1 MINENLTNL
10 MNLTNRN
17 SVCKEDIIMFDI
29 TRQSLPQIYNHIVTK
44 SDIESLAEKL
54 KQNIFENSNGV
65 SELVSLTVL
74 KLLVE
79 SLDKK
84 LRSEVSLLDKKSTFG
99 KITVEKSTSP
109 TLLNYEDDLT
119 YTKLKSTLD
128 ARTELLKQQYKL
140 FLKHRMDNPEKE
152 FIGIVEDTGEQ
163 VVIVSQK
170 KGTGREIIKV
180 TVSN

>member
-1 MINENLTNL
+1 MFTIT
-10 MNLTNRN
+10 
-17 SVCKEDIIMFDI
+17 KE
-29 TRQSLPQIYNHIVTK
+29 SLPQIYNHIVTK

-54 KQNIFENSNGV
+54 MNNIFESSNGI

-84 LRSEVSLLDKKSTFG
+84 LRSEITLLDNKATFG

-109 TLLNYEDDLT
+109 TLLNYDDDPA
-119 YTKLKSTLD
+119 YTKLKSALD
-128 ARTELLKQQYKL
+128 ARTELLKHQFKL
-140 FLKHRMDNPEKE
+140 HSKYQKENPEKD

-163 VVIVSQK
+163 VVIVSRK
-170 KGTGREIIKV
+170 EGTGREIIKV
-180 TVSN
+180 TVGS

>member
-1 MINENLTNL
+1 
-10 MNLTNRN
+10 
-17 SVCKEDIIMFDI
+17 MFAI
-29 TRQSLPQIYNHIVTK
+29 TKKSIPQVYNHLVTK
-44 SDIESLAEKL
+44 SDIESLAENL
-54 KQNIFENSNGV
+54 KKNIFKNSNGI

-84 LRSEVSLLDKKSTFG
+84 LRSEITLLDSKATFG
-99 KITVEKSTSP
+99 KIIVEKSTSP
-109 TLLNYEDDLT
+109 TLLNYEDDPV
-119 YTKLKSTLD
+119 YTKLKSSLD

-140 FLKHRMDNPEKE
+140 HSKHRKDNPGKD

-170 KGTGREIIKV
+170 EGTGREIIKV
-180 TVSN
+180 TVCS

>member
-1 MINENLTNL
+1 
-10 MNLTNRN
+10 
-17 SVCKEDIIMFDI
+17 MFAI
-29 TRQSLPQIYNHIVTK
+29 TKKSIPQVFNHIVTK
-44 SDIESLAEKL
+44 PDIESLAEKL
-54 KQNIFENSNGV
+54 KKNIFENSNGV

-84 LRSEVSLLDKKSTFG
+84 LRSEISLMDSKATFG

-109 TLLNYEDDLT
+109 TLLNYEDDPS
-119 YTKLKSTLD
+119 YSKLKSSLD

-140 FLKHRMDNPEKE
+140 YSKHRKDNPEKE

-170 KGTGREIIKV
+170 EGTGREIIKV
-180 TVSN
+180 TVGS

>member
-1 MINENLTNL
+1 
-10 MNLTNRN
+10 
-17 SVCKEDIIMFDI
+17 MFSI
-29 TRQSLPQIYNHIVTK
+29 TKKSLPQVFNHIVTK

-54 KQNIFENSNGV
+54 KKNIFENSNGV

-84 LRSEVSLLDKKSTFG
+84 LRSEISLMDSKATFG

-109 TLLNYEDDLT
+109 TLLNYEDDPT
-119 YTKLKSTLD
+119 YSKLKSSLD

-140 FLKHRMDNPEKE
+140 YSKHRKDNPEKE
-152 FIGIVEDTGEQ
+152 FVGIVEDTGEQ

-170 KGTGREIIKV
+170 EGTGREIIKV
-180 TVSN
+180 TLGS